1 MQKNFVTF
9 ERFNQ
14 IEPAQGLMALL
25 KENNIEYILE
35 DVSPDFEVAFV
46 GKTLLREYRVKLQQK
61 DFEKVEDLQQ
71 QNSLDGVAVIEENYY
86 LLKFSDEQLA
96 EIIIKRDEWS
106 KFDFVLAKKL
116 LKDKGKEITN
126 EQIILLRKQRI
137 EELAKPEQMLPV
149 WLIFGYLTSLAGG
162 FGGIIIG
169 WLLLTKKTLPDGS
182 SVYGYQASD
191 RKHGNRMIIIGV
203 IVLVFGII
211 FSVVY
216 PENILLFFLQK
227 LNFAI

>member
-25 KENNIEYILE
+25 KENNIEYVLE
-35 DVSPDFEVAFV
+35 NASPDFEVAFV
-46 GKTLLREYRVKLQQK
+46 GKQLLQEYRIKLQQK

-71 QNSLDGVAVIEENYY
+71 QNSADGVAIIEDNYY
-86 LLKFSDEQLA
+86 LLKFSDEQLTD
-96 EIIIKRDEWS
+96 IIIKRDEWS

-116 LKDKGKEITN
+116 LKDRDKEISN

-137 EELAKPEQMLPV
+137 AELAKPEKMLSI
-149 WLIFGYLTSLAGG
+149 WLVFGYLTSLAGG

-169 WLLLTKKTLPDGS
+169 WVVSTQKKTLPDGS

-191 RKHGNRMIIIGV
+191 RKHGSRMMLIGV
-203 IVLVFGII
+203 VVLIVGII
-211 FSVVY
+211 FSIFY
-216 PENILLFFLQK
+216 PEKYSVFYPTEHY
-227 LNFAI
+227 